1 MCAMLLTE
9 MSVMQKLPGVVWLFM
24 PSEDFS
30 LLGLSFGFFC
40 TTAYNGC
47 EVSSVSSV
55 EQKKTKNKKNNNNL
69 N

>member
-9 MSVMQKLPGVVWLFM
+9 MSVTQKLPGVVWLFM

-55 EQKKTKNKKNNNNL
+55 EQKKK
-69 N
+69 